1 MRVERGAGPVRTGF
15 TILLLVFALFAP
27 VSLLN
32 AAGEATPVAADP
44 ALEVRVRA
52 LSENL
57 RCLVCQNESVAE
69 SRAPLAVDLR
79 AQVREQLGA
88 GKSEKEV
95 LDFMVSR
102 YGDFVLYSPPFKAST
117 AILWLG
123 PAALLFGCVGWL
135 LLRLRNRERE
145 SLTAPHLTEEERK
158 RARALLEGAPAE
170 SEEQQP

>member
-1 MRVERGAGPVRTGF
+1 MRVEPGAAPVRTGL
-15 TILLLVFALFAP
+15 TMVLLLLALCAP
-27 VSLLN
+27 LSSLN

-44 ALEVRVRA
+44 VLEARVRA

-88 GKSEKEV
+88 GKTEPEV

-102 YGDFVLYSPPFKAST
+102 YGDFVLYSPPFRAST
-117 AILWLG
+117 ALLWLG

-135 LLRLRNRERE
+135 VLRLRNRARE
-145 SLTAPHLTEEERK
+145 AASAPHLTENERN
-158 RARALLEGAPAE
+158 RARALLKGAPAE

>member
-1 MRVERGAGPVRTGF
+1 MQVKRGAGPVRAGLTM
-15 TILLLVFALFAP
+15 LLLVFALSGA
-27 VSLLN
+27 VSSLN
-32 AAGEATPVAADP
+32 AADEAAPVAHDP
-44 ALEVRVRA
+44 ALEARVKA

-88 GKSEKEV
+88 GKSESDV

-102 YGDFVLYSPPFKAST
+102 YGDFVLYSPPFKATT
-117 AILWLG
+117 ALLWLG

-145 SLTAPHLTEEERK
+145 TLAAPHLTEDERK

-170 SEEQQP
+170 SEEQHP